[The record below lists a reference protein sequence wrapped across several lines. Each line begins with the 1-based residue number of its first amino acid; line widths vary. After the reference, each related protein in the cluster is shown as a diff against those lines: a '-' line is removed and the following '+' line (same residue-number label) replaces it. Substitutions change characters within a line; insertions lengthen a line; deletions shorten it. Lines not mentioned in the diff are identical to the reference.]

1 MYFDMSKAFK
11 SIQKS
16 HQDDMRS
23 HEMALWIPKKTC
35 CSQKWGC
42 GKDFPETAKY
52 FRPLTGKQAGYYDSY
67 CHACAKL
74 KRRKPPKAIV
84 ERHGPVK
91 VCASKLGCGRSL
103 YQSEFYGRQ
112 AICKS
117 CYSARWVPQVREKRR
132 LRRAKQLVKL
142 GHGLTD
148 GGKGSFTADSK
159 EFS

>member
-1 MYFDMSKAFK
+1 
-11 SIQKS
+11 
-16 HQDDMRS
+16 
-23 HEMALWIPKKTC
+23 MALWIPKKTC
-35 CSQKWGC
+35 SSRKWGC

-52 FRPLTGKQAGYYDSY
+52 FRPLTGKQSGYYNSY
-67 CHACAKL
+67 CHACAKI
-74 KRRKPPKAIV
+74 KRHKPKKESVEPHGTVKACLSI
-84 ERHGPVK
+84 
-91 VCASKLGCGRSL
+91 LGCGRL
-103 YQSEFYGRQ
+103 LHQSEFYGRQ